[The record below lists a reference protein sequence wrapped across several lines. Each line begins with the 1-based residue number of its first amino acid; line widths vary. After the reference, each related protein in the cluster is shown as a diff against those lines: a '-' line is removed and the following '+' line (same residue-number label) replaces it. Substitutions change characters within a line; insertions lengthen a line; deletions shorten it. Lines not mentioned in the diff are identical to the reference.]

1 MIPVI
6 GQKFTVTERSSLLP
20 FLLSV
25 FPNQSRTSVKAMLSR
40 GRINVDGE
48 TVTAF
53 DHPLV
58 EGSVVTILPKAI
70 PMAIGMKEEADDA
83 LKKAGVEVIFEDEH
97 IIIVDKPSGM
107 LTVSAP
113 GKKAKGDTLYSLLNS
128 YVKTSA
134 RAQRKIDRLKGQRP
148 DHSLVKIWIIHRL
161 DRETSGLLVF
171 AKDDKADAAKEAGAD
186 YVGGME
192 LVEKIRWKDLVE
204 ERMYTAF
211 LEGELPKEKGSIQSY
226 LSENPKSLKMRS
238 SEIETPDSKLAIS
251 HFRVVGTVTARGRVQ
266 WSKVEFRLQTGR
278 KNQIRVH
285 FSEAG
290 HPVVGD
296 VRYGAVTDPAGRL
309 ALHASTLIFKHPYTG
324 KIMSFRS
331 ELPPE
336 FNRLEQKTHG
346 YGTDQNQ
353 HTGIR

>member
-53 DHPLV
+53 DHPLM

-107 LTVSAP
+107 LTASAP

-171 AKDDKADAAKEAGAD
+171 AKDERTKDI
-186 YVGGME
+186 MQS
-192 LVEKIRWKDLVE
+192 RWKDLVE

-251 HFRVVGTVTARGRVQ
+251 HFRVVGIVTARGKVQ

-285 FSEAG
+285 AEDLG
-290 HPVVGD
+290 HPIAGD
-296 VRYGAVTDPAGRL
+296 ERYGAVTDPAGRL
-309 ALHASTLIFKHPYTG
+309 ALHASTLIFTHPYTG

-346 YGTDQNQ
+346 YGTDQDQ

>member
-6 GQKFTVTERSSLLP
+6 GQKFTVSERSSLLP

-148 DHSLVKIWIIHRL
+148 DHSLVKIWMIHRL

-171 AKDDKADAAKEAGAD
+171 AKDERTKDI
-186 YVGGME
+186 MQS
-192 LVEKIRWKDLVE
+192 RWKDLVE

-238 SEIETPDSKLAIS
+238 SEIESPDSKLAIS
-251 HFRVVGTVTARGRVQ
+251 HFRVVGVVTARGRVQ

-285 FSEAG
+285 AEDLG
-290 HPVVGD
+290 HPIAGD
-296 VRYGAVTDPAGRL
+296 ERYGAVTDPAGRL

-346 YGTDQNQ
+346 NGTDQDQ

>member
-6 GQKFTVTERSSLLP
+6 GQKFTVSERSSLLP

-70 PMAIGMKEEADDA
+70 PMTIGIKEEADYA

-171 AKDDKADAAKEAGAD
+171 AKDERTKDI
-186 YVGGME
+186 MQS
-192 LVEKIRWKDLVE
+192 RWKDLVE

-251 HFRVVGTVTARGRVQ
+251 HFRVVGVVTARGRVQ

-285 FSEAG
+285 AEDLG
-290 HPVVGD
+290 HPIAGD
-296 VRYGAVTDPAGRL
+296 ERYGAVTDPAGRL

-346 YGTDQNQ
+346 NGTDQDQ